1 MSARIVW
8 IDMLRGFCMMAI
20 LWFHTEIYYI
30 GVDKVP
36 YELYVGDVLATFFF
50 LSGYVLG
57 LRKTFDAQKMIHGV
71 ARWLL
76 LPYFVFTFLIAVPKA
91 LMHGSFEGFSPIVLN
106 ILSGHASWFVSAL
119 IVAQLFFIVIMKL
132 FNRSTVSLV
141 IAALLSLVAV
151 YIIGNSESAYYY
163 EADLWH
169 VNEALLGFTV
179 MVIGYLFSKNEVAVS
194 GKLFSGVGIIAL
206 VIMFMFTKCCMCL
219 YDIKA
224 IFAPVTAP
232 VFSLFFFDL
241 IVSVFLLVGIFR
253 LLPENKVLVWVGQR
267 SIAYYF
273 ICGGCPFVVAE
284 LMNKIGFSYAAYWQV
299 PIVYIL
305 VCLLS
310 TTIVALIYRYTR
322 ILKRP

>member
-1 MSARIVW
+1 
-8 IDMLRGFCMMAI
+8 
-20 LWFHTEIYYI
+20 
-30 GVDKVP
+30 
-36 YELYVGDVLATFFF
+36 
-50 LSGYVLG
+50 
-57 LRKTFDAQKMIHGV
+57 
-71 ARWLL
+71 
-76 LPYFVFTFLIAVPKA
+76 
-91 LMHGSFEGFSPIVLN
+91 
-106 ILSGHASWFVSAL
+106 
-119 IVAQLFFIVIMKL
+119 MKL

-179 MVIGYLFSKNEVAVS
+179 MVIGYLFSKNEVVGA

-284 LMNKIGFSYAAYWQV
+284 LMNKIGFFLCSLLAGTYSIYSGMSV
-299 PIVYIL
+299 VYYYS
-305 VCLLS
+305 S
-310 TTIVALIYRYTR
+310 TDLQIYQNIEKALKPWDEVSVSVACNGNIQGNEVVEF
-322 ILKRP
+322 I